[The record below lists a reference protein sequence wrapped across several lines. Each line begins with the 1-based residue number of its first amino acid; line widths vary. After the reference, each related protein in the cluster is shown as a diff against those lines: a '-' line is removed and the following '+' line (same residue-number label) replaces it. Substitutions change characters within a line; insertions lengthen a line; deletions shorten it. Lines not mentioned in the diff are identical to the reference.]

1 MAARPK
7 ENEGIPSSRFTL
19 LPRSAM
25 RSFPVRLC
33 GLLLTLFAA
42 SAGQAEDDLRIQTA
56 NGRLLVGR
64 MDDRTDDATL
74 WIRRTEGNIILT
86 SSVKWS
92 EVESAELDG
101 ESISSEKLAEQR
113 EKLATAAPKRFLSDF
128 EPLNI
133 DESEPA
139 SGFQRRPRI
148 VNIEIEATLANLD
161 RTVESDGLLVAITAL
176 DEFRQSH
183 AVRGSLTARLVVE
196 RLNYRTGE
204 VSFDEFS
211 RWSQK
216 VSMKDFQEGVA
227 EFPLR
232 FQRYSPEFDW
242 ELCTAALLN
251 VRLSVHSQGN
261 FEASIPI
268 AIHEYNP
275 IRDEMRNWRGS
286 RFFRDELTRSTRH
299 QWPMDLHQGFESP

>member
-25 RSFPVRLC
+25 RSFAVRFC
-33 GLLLTLFAA
+33 GLLLTLLAA
-42 SAGQAEDDLRIQTA
+42 SAVHAEGELRIQTA

-113 EKLATAAPKRFLSDF
+113 EKLSTAAPKRFLSDF

-286 RFFRDELTRSTRH
+286 RFFRDELTGSTRH

>member
-1 MAARPK
+1 MQSFAVRFC
-7 ENEGIPSSRFTL
+7 GLLFTL
-19 LPRSAM
+19 L
-25 RSFPVRLC
+25 
-33 GLLLTLFAA
+33 AA
-42 SAGQAEDDLRIQTA
+42 SAVQAEGELRVQTT
-56 NGRLLVGR
+56 NGRLLHGA
-64 MDDRTDDATL
+64 MDIHTDAETL

-86 SSVKWS
+86 SSVKWP

-101 ESISSEKLAEQR
+101 VSISSEKLAKQR

-133 DESEPA
+133 NESEPV

-176 DEFRQSH
+176 DEFRQAH
-183 AVRGSLTARLVVE
+183 AVRGSLTARLIVE

-251 VRLSVHSQGN
+251 VRISVHSQGN

-286 RFFRDELTRSTRH
+286 RFFRDELTRSTIH
-299 QWPMDLHQGFESP
+299 EWPMDLHQGFESP

>member
-1 MAARPK
+1 MASQAK
-7 ENEGIPSSRFTL
+7 ENGGYPSSRFAL
-19 LPRSAM
+19 LSRFAM
-25 RSFPVRLC
+25 RSLVVS
-33 GLLLTLFAA
+33 LLLTLLAA
-42 SAGQAEDDLRIQTA
+42 SAVYAEGELLVQTS
-56 NGRLLVGR
+56 NGRLLHGA
-64 MDDRTDDATL
+64 MDIRTDADTL

-92 EVESAELDG
+92 EVESAELAG
-101 ESISSEKLAEQR
+101 EAITSEKLAEER
-113 EKLATAAPKRFLSDF
+113 DELATAAPATFLSNF
-128 EPLNI
+128 ELPTGQGEI
-133 DESEPA
+133 QEA
-139 SGFQRRPRI
+139 SNFHRRLRI
-148 VNIEIEATLANLD
+148 TNIEVEATLVNLD
-161 RTVESDGLLVAITAL
+161 RTVESDGLLVAISAL
-176 DEFRQSH
+176 DEFRQAH

-196 RLNYRTGE
+196 WLDYRTGE
-204 VSFDEFS
+204 VSFEEFG
-211 RWSQK
+211 RWCQK
-216 VSMKDFQEGVA
+216 VSTKDFHENAA

-251 VRLSVHSQGN
+251 VRFSIHGQGN

-299 QWPMDLHQGFESP
+299 QWPMDLHSGFESP